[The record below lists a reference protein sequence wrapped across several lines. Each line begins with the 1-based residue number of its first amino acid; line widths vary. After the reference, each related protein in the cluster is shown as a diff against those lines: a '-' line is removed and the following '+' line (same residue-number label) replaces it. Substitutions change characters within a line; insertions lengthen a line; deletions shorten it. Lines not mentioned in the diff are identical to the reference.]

1 MYLRMT
7 LFLFK
12 ALYIHLIYP
21 SVESDATDGLIYTFI
36 ADRNNNDSTKN
47 TWKWPSSVDNYSMI
61 CILLEF

>member
-1 MYLRMT
+1 MLSSQCAVGAPVCSARDSMYLRMT

-47 TWKWPSSVDNYSMI
+47 T
-61 CILLEF
+61 